1 MDAWIEADYEYQDG
15 PIQGKVNDTTKP
27 LQIEG
32 ILSENF
38 MLSYPELL
46 RRWRKCAGMI
56 SFANNLTPYDN
67 EWNDYDSD
75 DDYIDNDSNN
85 DDDNCDM
92 DI

>member
-1 MDAWIEADYEYQDG
+1 
-15 PIQGKVNDTTKP
+15 
-27 LQIEG
+27 
-32 ILSENF
+32 
-38 MLSYPELL
+38 
-46 RRWRKCAGMI
+46 MI

-75 DDYIDNDSNN
+75 DDYTDNDTNN